1 MRVTHTPGSALAD
14 GEPTVPGPS
23 ITPMLQGQVMTNT
36 RRSPFTRA
44 AAACLAAAASLWV
57 APAAAARVTPELVVE
72 LPSSFGSNLEF
83 SGPLVQGAD
92 GQIYFT
98 DFRTTKSS
106 CGAITA
112 VDPVRKI
119 ARSLPVDAVACAPSN
134 TLTLDENGD
143 LWGSSEGLSDR
154 PGTLFRVTPHGVPT
168 VVYAFPQGGP
178 RRGGWVPTPWTN
190 QRVMLS
196 QSDDA
201 TNAVDAYAPPDYQP
215 VPFVTSPE
223 RAPLSMIQRRDPS
236 ADAALYGLELTDQGT
251 HAMAVLK
258 RLDASGTLSTVGA
271 VDRCGP
277 GPYLAPELTE
287 GRDGYFYVNC
297 RWGGP
302 THQGNIIRLSPTGEK
317 TTIHI
322 FGGTGKKGSEPTAG
336 VIHAFDGWLYG
347 TTEHGGF
354 NDNGVIYRL
363 RPDGSDFQVL
373 FYFTGGRIGN
383 WPTSRFV
390 QASDGMVYGRSSGR
404 NGTPVI
410 FRFALPR

>member
-1 MRVTHTPGSALAD
+1 MRVTHTPGSAPAD
-14 GEPTVPGPS
+14 GKPTVPRPS
-23 ITPMLQGQVMTNT
+23 ITPMLLGQVMTKT
-36 RRSPFTRA
+36 LRVPFTRA
-44 AAACLAAAASLWV
+44 AAACLAAAASLWA
-57 APAAAARVTPELVVE
+57 APCAAARVTPELVVE
-72 LPSSFGSNLEF
+72 MPSSFGSDYGP

-98 DFRTTKSS
+98 NFRTTTSL

-119 ARSLPVDAVACAPSN
+119 ARSLPVDAVACGPSS
-134 TLTLDENGD
+134 TLTLDDNGD
-143 LWGSSEGLSDR
+143 LWGSSVGLYDR

-178 RRGGWVPTPWTN
+178 RWGGAVPVPWTN
-190 QRVMLS
+190 QRVMLA

-201 TNAVDAYAPPDYQP
+201 TNAMDAYAPPDYQP

-223 RAPLSMIQRRDPS
+223 RTPLSMIQRRDPS
-236 ADAALYGLELTDQGT
+236 ADAALYGLDLTDEGT

-277 GPYLAPELTE
+277 SLAPELTE

-297 RWGGP
+297 GWGGP
-302 THQGNIIRLSPTGEK
+302 THRGNIIRLSPTGEK

-322 FGGTGKKGSEPTAG
+322 FGGNGKKGSEPTAG
-336 VIHAFDGWLYG
+336 VIHASDGWLYG
-347 TTEHGGF
+347 STENGGF

-373 FYFTGGRIGN
+373 FYFTGGRIGF

-390 QASDGMVYGRSSGR
+390 QATDGMVYGRSVGR